1 MAIQNTQFAVD
12 NVHGMFN
19 AQGYQNVI
27 KPWAS
32 MNERMTS
39 IFVDSG
45 TRLIDIVSEKT
56 KEAFSNLREVTQ
68 VRDELA
74 GYGQAYSD
82 FVRKQMNLLKSTRQ
96 EVGEV
101 AQQAGTA
108 TQGLASDAGQELNDK
123 ITANVK
129 DAADKAASN
138 AESAIDRAS
147 SAIKKNV

>member
-1 MAIQNTQFAVD
+1 M
-12 NVHGMFN
+12 
-19 AQGYQNVI
+19 
-27 KPWAS
+27 
-32 MNERMTS
+32 
-39 IFVDSG
+39 
-45 TRLIDIVSEKT
+45 VSQRT
-56 KEAFSNLREVTQ
+56 LGRRS
-68 VRDELA
+68 DELA
-74 GYGQAYSD
+74 GYGQAYGD
-82 FVRKQMNLLKSTRQ
+82 FVQKQMNLLKSITQ

-101 AQQAGTA
+101 ARQAGTE